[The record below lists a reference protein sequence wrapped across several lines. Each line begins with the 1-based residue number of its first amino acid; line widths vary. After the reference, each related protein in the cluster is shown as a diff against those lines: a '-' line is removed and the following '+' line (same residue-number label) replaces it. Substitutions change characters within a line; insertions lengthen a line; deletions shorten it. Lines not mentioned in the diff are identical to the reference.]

1 MSSTIATWSGAL
13 AATLTWRP
21 TPLVATVRHPLLL
34 RAPCPRAKSSRR
46 PYRSGN
52 DQQKA
57 RGSAI
62 RTDGRPA
69 SRVLTGAGACYRP
82 AGGSGEVLAGGR
94 ALRTYQCVP
103 RPAGRRMARESCS
116 EEGVVRL
123 TTLPSGPRESNSR
136 PSVLVRRVIVP
147 VTGSDRNG
155 RCSAARL
162 GKSLPMSVAGLGR
175 TCPTAVIRM
184 NRDDESGWSSMLE
197 SATTA
202 FLVLN
207 WKLASLRARALPPIQ
222 PLTAWVLGVSMVWT
236 PSVQFRASSPV
247 SDRTTAAPAGMWS

>member
-46 PYRSGN
+46 HYRSGN

-62 RTDGRPA
+62 RTDGKPS

-103 RPAGRRMARESCS
+103 RPAGRRMARESFS
-116 EEGVVRL
+116 WEGVVRL

-136 PSVLVRRVIVP
+136 PAVLVRRVIVP

-155 RCSAARL
+155 RCSA
-162 GKSLPMSVAGLGR
+162 GLGR
-175 TCPTAVIRM
+175 AWPTAVIRM
-184 NRDDESGWSSMLE
+184 NRDDASGWSSMLD

-236 PSVQFRASSPV
+236 PCAQFRASSPV
-247 SDRTTAAPAGMWS
+247 SDRTTAAPAGM